1 MARTDPQNYNA
12 KDYINAR
19 RGKPGIPAP
28 VANAEGGQ
36 ELKL

>member
-1 MARTDPQNYNA
+1 MTRTDPQNYNA

-19 RGKPGIPAP
+19 RGKTGIPAA

-36 ELKL
+36 EFKL